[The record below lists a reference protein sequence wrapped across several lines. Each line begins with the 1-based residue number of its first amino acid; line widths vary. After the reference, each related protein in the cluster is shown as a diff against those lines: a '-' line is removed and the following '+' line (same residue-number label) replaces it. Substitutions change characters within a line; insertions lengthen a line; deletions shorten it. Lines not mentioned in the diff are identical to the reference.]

1 MTRAKKQTFVRVI
14 ARCYDVTE
22 DFAELLIQDSLEVEL
37 YQNGFDVKSIDMD
50 DILSGLYLTGC
61 DYANVGDKCYK
72 IEINKNLVTNIKQ
85 TFN

>member
-14 ARCYDVTE
+14 AKSYDVTE
-22 DFAELLIQDSLEVEL
+22 DFAELLIQDSLEVGL
-37 YQNGFDVKSIDMD
+37 YNNGFDVKSINMD

-61 DYANVGDKCYK
+61 DYANVGNKCYK
-72 IEINKNLVTNIKQ
+72 IEISKDLETKITE

>member
-22 DFAELLIQDSLEVEL
+22 DFAELLIQDSLDVGL
-37 YQNGFDVKSIDMD
+37 CQNGFNIKSIDMD
-50 DILSGLYLTGC
+50 LVLSGLYLTGC

-72 IEINKNLVTNIKQ
+72 IEISKDLETKITE

>member
-22 DFAELLIQDSLEVEL
+22 DFAELLIQDSLDVGL
-37 YQNGFDVKSIDMD
+37 YQNGFNVKSIDMD
-50 DILSGLYLTGC
+50 LVLSGLYLTGC

-72 IEINKNLVTNIKQ
+72 IEINKDLETKITE